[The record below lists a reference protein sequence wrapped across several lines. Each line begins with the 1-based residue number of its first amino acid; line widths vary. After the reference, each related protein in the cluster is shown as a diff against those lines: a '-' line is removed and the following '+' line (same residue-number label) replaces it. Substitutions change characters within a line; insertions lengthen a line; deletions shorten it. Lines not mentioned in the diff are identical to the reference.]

1 MTSVIAWWTKNF
13 SSSRNL
19 RPTARQI
26 LPVRSMKPCGWY
38 SPMATIRVSVG
49 LSSWKETLPLM
60 LPGILSGALLV
71 LLTTIKEL
79 PATLMLRPTGFD
91 TLATRLWTYTGGESY
106 AAAAPFAALLV
117 LVAAV
122 PAWMMISRL
131 LKEVR

>member
-1 MTSVIAWWTKNF
+1 MLPLSLGPVLSAAL
-13 SSSRNL
+13 SAPPELEEAARALGRSPVQAYL
-19 RPTARQI
+19 R
-26 LPVRSMKPCGWY
+26 V
-38 SPMATIRVSVG
+38 
-49 LSSWKETLPLM
+49 TLPLM
-60 LPGILSGALLV
+60 LPGIVSGALLV
-71 LLTTIKEL
+71 LLTVIKEL

-91 TLATRLWTYTGGESY
+91 TLATRLWTYTGNESY